1 MVRAAIARFAPV
13 CDEVTRRGDARAS
26 VELTQVART
35 LCALAAARLVFCLGE
50 HSSLLC
56 SFLRV
61 TALVLQPASR
71 GVAVGCVVLFFAS
84 FGREG
89 EI

>member
-1 MVRAAIARFAPV
+1 MP
-13 CDEVTRRGDARAS
+13 AS
-26 VELTQVART
+26 RLHECAQRV
-35 LCALAAARLVFCLGE
+35 CALAAARLVFCLGE